1 MPVKLRRIGSS
12 YDAYVDGA
20 KVGEVYRNLG
30 TGPRWRF
37 VSPAGA
43 TIEAGSLPVLRTEID
58 QAVTDR

>member
-1 MPVKLRRIGSS
+1 MPVELRRIGSS

-30 TGPRWRF
+30 AGPRWRF

-43 TIEAGSLPVLRTEID
+43 TIEADSLRVLRADIER
-58 QAVTDR
+58 AVTDL

>member
-1 MPVKLRRIGSS
+1 MPVKLKRLGSS

-30 TGPRWRF
+30 AGPLWRF

-43 TIEAGSLPVLRTEID
+43 TLEADSLRALRAEIEGANAD
-58 QAVTDR
+58 A